1 MLKRAVGF
9 VLTVLLTD
17 VFSVF
22 RCLPFYAR
30 TNNKNEYIMKGLI
43 KNSGLL
49 LVLIGAIILMVC
61 AFTGNVNNNALL
73 GVSTALVV
81 VGLIVYIVVNKYVQD

>member
-1 MLKRAVGF
+1 MYFDKVCP
-9 VLTVLLTD
+9 
-17 VFSVF
+17 F
-22 RCLPFYAR
+22 RVR
-30 TNNKNEYIMKGLI
+30 INNINEYIMKGLI

-61 AFTGNVNNNALL
+61 AFTGNVNNNAVL
-73 GVSTALVV
+73 GLSTALVI

>member
-1 MLKRAVGF
+1 
-9 VLTVLLTD
+9 
-17 VFSVF
+17 
-22 RCLPFYAR
+22 
-30 TNNKNEYIMKGLI
+30 MKGLI

-73 GVSTALVV
+73 GTSTALVV

>member
-1 MLKRAVGF
+1 
-9 VLTVLLTD
+9 
-17 VFSVF
+17 
-22 RCLPFYAR
+22 
-30 TNNKNEYIMKGLI
+30 MKGLI

-61 AFTGNVNNNALL
+61 AFTGNVNNNVLL
-73 GVSTALVV
+73 GASTALVV